1 MKFQPLAGTIKTA
14 QNLKIAYYSQH
25 VTTKLNPKDT
35 VTSYLKSC
43 ADHSYSLEEIYRMA
57 GNFLF
62 RDDDINKPISVLSG
76 GEKARLCL
84 AGILLNRYD
93 ALLLDEP
100 TNHLD
105 FETAEV
111 LASALAKCNLTILF
125 ISHDR
130 TFVGALAKKIL
141 EVKNGTIKLFGGSF
155 EVYMDYLKSAAA
167 TDEAGSE
174 PIRDPK
180 KNPESTTR
188 KRAVSDDN
196 LLAKKELRKIENQ
209 LAELKKEERKII
221 KKFEKNPTKIDPE
234 LNKKLK
240 ETRLEIE
247 KLEGEWLEAS
257 EKVGRRVTSN

>member
-1 MKFQPLAGTIKTA
+1 M
-14 QNLKIAYYSQH
+14 
-25 VTTKLNPKDT
+25 
-35 VTSYLKSC
+35 
-43 ADHSYSLEEIYRMA
+43 
-57 GNFLF
+57 
-62 RDDDINKPISVLSG
+62 
-76 GEKARLCL
+76 
-84 AGILLNRYD
+84 
-93 ALLLDEP
+93 
-100 TNHLD
+100 
-105 FETAEV
+105 
-111 LASALAKCNLTILF
+111 TILF

-174 PIRDPK
+174 PVQEPK

-209 LAELKKEERKII
+209 LTELKKEERKII
-221 KKFEKNPTKIDPE
+221 KKFEKNPTKIDLD

-240 ETRLEIE
+240 EAQSQLRNL
-247 KLEGEWLEAS
+247 KGS
-257 EKVGRRVTSN
+257 G